1 MEVINIQIK
10 ELPNSERPREKV
22 VAYGIEKLSNRELL
36 AIIIRVGYRGKNA
49 LDIGDELLKKAKGM
63 QGLPNMNLV
72 EFMQVKGI
80 KKTKAI
86 ELLAVFELAKRCYFE
101 STKMLDVIDHP
112 EVIVSWLKKELGDLR
127 QEHFMVVFLDVKN
140 QVITSQTIFVGGLD
154 RSIVHPRE
162 IFKEAFKQSAAKLI
176 LVHNHPSQ
184 DVTPS
189 PQDIEVTNQLIEIA
203 TMMNIPILD
212 HVIVSRNDYFSFRQH
227 GLIG

>member
-1 MEVINIQIK
+1 MQIH
-10 ELPNSERPREKV
+10 EIPNSERPREKV
-22 VAYGIEKLSNRELL
+22 ITHGIDKLSNRELL

-49 LDIGDELLKKAKGM
+49 LDIGDEILRKAKGM
-63 QGLPNMNLV
+63 RGLPSMSMV
-72 EFMQVKGI
+72 ELMKVKGI
-80 KKTKAI
+80 KEAKAI

-101 STKMLDVIDHP
+101 SARKIDVIDHP
-112 EVIVSWLKKELGDLR
+112 EVIASWLQKELGDLK

-140 QVITSQTIFVGGLD
+140 QIISSQTIFVGGLD

-162 IFKEAFKQSAAKLI
+162 IFKEAFSHSAAKLI

-189 PQDIEVTNQLIEIA
+189 PQDIEVTNQLVDIA

-212 HVIVSRNDYFSFRQH
+212 HVIVSRSSYFSFRQH
-227 GLIG
+227 NLIE